1 MRGVSGFALAASA
14 LLTAGTSIA
23 QTSYPEKPVRIVVG
37 FPPGGTVDTVGRLL
51 AQKLTESLGKPV
63 AVENVAGA
71 SGNIG
76 AERVARAAPDG
87 YTLTVLGE
95 GQVVVN
101 PSLYKLPYDSV
112 RDFAP
117 ISQVMTQA
125 YLLVVN
131 NAVPARNVKELV
143 ALAKAQ
149 PGALTFASN
158 GTGGGPHMAGEL
170 FKSVAGID
178 VRHIPYK
185 GGALAIPD
193 LVGER
198 VTMTFGSPSSVLPMV
213 RDGKLRAL
221 AVTSL
226 KRSSAAPALPTIAE
240 SGYLGFEVTNW
251 NGFFAPAKTPATII
265 RKLHLETVKALAL
278 PDMRAR
284 LVDLGMDAVGNAP
297 EELAA
302 NIKAGIAKWA
312 KLIRDSD
319 IKAD

>member
-1 MRGVSGFALAASA
+1 MRKLSSLGCCLWALLAAGSALAQS
-14 LLTAGTSIA
+14 
-23 QTSYPEKPVRIVVG
+23 SYPERPIRIVVG
-37 FPPGGTVDTVGRLL
+37 FSPGGTVDTVARLL
-51 AQKLTESLGKPV
+51 GQKLTETLGKPV
-63 AVENVAGA
+63 TVENVSGA

-87 YTLTVLGE
+87 YTLTVMGE
-95 GQVVVN
+95 GQAVVN
-101 PSLYKLPYDSV
+101 PSLYKLPYDSI

-117 ISQVMTQA
+117 ISQVMVQS

-131 NAVPARNVKELV
+131 NAVPVRSVKELD

-158 GTGGGPHMAGEL
+158 GNGGGPHMAGEL

-193 LVGER
+193 LLGGR
-198 VTMTFGSPSSVLPMV
+198 VTMMFASPSSVLPMV
-213 RDGKLRAL
+213 REGKLRAL

-226 KRSSAAPALPTIAE
+226 KRSSGAPGLPTIAE
-240 SGYLGFEVTNW
+240 SGYPGFEVTNW
-251 NGFFAPAKTPATII
+251 NGLLAPAKTPPAII
-265 RKLHLETVKALAL
+265 RKLHTETVKVLAL
-278 PDMRAR
+278 PDTRAR
-284 LVDLGMDAVGNAP
+284 LADLGMEAIGNSP
-297 EELAA
+297 DEFAA

-312 KLIRDSD
+312 RLIRDSD
-319 IKAD
+319 IKVD